1 MSDMGLEAPDADSAE
16 QKQDAVLEP
25 DEGDDSTTEPTEPPL
40 EANEADAQEQ
50 DQLLDTGEDEY
61 R

>member
-1 MSDMGLEAPDADSAE
+1 MSDMGLETPDADSAE
-16 QKQDAVLEP
+16 QGQDAVLEP
-25 DEGDDSTTEPTEPPL
+25 DEGDGTTESAEAPL

-50 DQLLDTGEDEY
+50 DQALDTGEDEY

>member
-16 QKQDAVLEP
+16 QKQDAVVEP
-25 DEGDDSTTEPTEPPL
+25 AEDDEDTGAAEAPL
-40 EANEADAQEQ
+40 EANEADAAEQ
-50 DQLLDTGEDEY
+50 DQVLDSGEDEY